1 MVKTRVEVAS
11 LYGISARTLS
21 RWMKKRNLKVSRE
34 LLNPKD
40 LELIFETFGSPYSS
54 MSPFREYVKRR
65 RNEELIN
72 DLK

>member
-1 MVKTRVEVAS
+1 MVKTRIEVAS

-21 RWMKKRNLKVSRE
+21 RWIKKRDLKVSRE

-54 MSPFREYVKRR
+54 ISPFREYVKRR
-65 RNEELIN
+65 TEEKLTN
-72 DLK
+72 D